1 MNRTVVAHTPL
12 APDTLLFKS
21 MQGKEHISRL
31 FCFNVILSS
40 KDANI
45 DCNALIGQK
54 MTLDILTLGDTPR
67 CLNGLITDFGYA
79 GEDGDD
85 QQQCLYYCTLQPS
98 LWYLTQNVD
107 SRIFVDKSVTD
118 IATELLDGFGLN
130 YQIKCNQDYRP
141 WGFCVQYQESSFD
154 FLNRLFEQEGIY
166 YYFEHKEGDHT
177 LVLVDDV
184 SAHAPVLGNPTLRYH
199 SRQHAAGTPSMAYID
214 QWQEFNSLK
223 TKQYTV
229 QEYNYQNAKVAMQAS
244 DSVHDFAGTQTEIYE
259 FYAGFG
265 DVAEAKNYSKIRS
278 EAVNSQ
284 TKLIQASGNALT
296 IAPGHLFHLSAHNHL
311 AFNTEYLILSAEYTF
326 EEAGYASSG
335 NMGHFRIDFCC
346 LPSNLPYRAPMY
358 TQKPQVVGIQAA
370 TVTGPAG
377 EEVYT
382 NEYGDIKV
390 QFHWDR
396 YGERNETSSNWIRVI
411 QGSAGSG
418 FGSINTPRIGEEV
431 LVDFINGD
439 VDRPVVVGRLYNSA
453 MNPPWGFPDAA
464 KQSGIKSKSFNSP
477 DANFNELMFNDTAGT
492 ELVNFQAQKDLTSL
506 VKNDETRDVNH
517 DRTTTIGND
526 ETVTVVG
533 FRTETVEKDET
544 ITINQN
550 RTETVALDETITVNK
565 NRKEAVALDE
575 SVSIGKNQAL
585 AVGDDQATHVGK
597 NQALSVA
604 LDQQTSIGVNQALN
618 VGANRNKSIGANEV
632 SHIGAH
638 KQETVDLTSLANVG
652 LGQMTNIGMGY
663 MLNVGAGWMTNVG
676 AIESHNVGLIFS
688 AAAGKN
694 ISLNAGKNVTIS
706 AGTKM
711 TLQCGNAAITLE
723 KNGNIAITG
732 KKIVLIGSSKVEL
745 NGNKVDIN

>member
-12 APDTLLFKS
+12 APDALLFKS
-21 MQGKEHISRL
+21 LQGKERL
-31 FCFNVILSS
+31 SSLFEFNIILSS

-45 DCNALIGQK
+45 DCGGLIGQK
-54 MTLDILTLGDTPR
+54 LTLEILTLGNLPR
-67 CLNGLITDFGYA
+67 YLNGLITDFGYA
-79 GEDGDD
+79 GEDADD
-85 QQQCLYYCTLQPS
+85 QQRYLYYCTLQPS

-107 SRIFVDKSVTD
+107 SRVFVDKSVID

-130 YQIKCNQDYRP
+130 YQNKCNQDYRA

-154 FLNRLFEQEGIY
+154 FLSRLFEQEGIY
-166 YYFEHKEGDHT
+166 YYFEHQDGDHT

-184 SAHAPVLGNPTLRYH
+184 SAHASVLGNPNLRYH
-199 SRQHAAGTPSMAYID
+199 SRQHAVGAPSIAYID
-214 QWQEFNSLK
+214 QWQAFNSLK

-244 DSVHDFAGTQTEIYE
+244 DAVHEFSSNQTEVYE

-265 DVAEAKNYSKIRS
+265 DVAEAKHYSKLRS
-278 EAVNSQ
+278 ETVNSQ
-284 TKLIQASGNALT
+284 TQLMQASGNVLSM
-296 IAPGHLFHLSAHNHL
+296 APGYLFSLHAHEHL
-311 AFNTEYLILSAEYTF
+311 AFNTEYLILATEYHF
-326 EEAGYASSG
+326 EEAGYASSSHE
-335 NMGHFRIDFCC
+335 GHFRINFFC
-346 LPSNLPYRAPMY
+346 LPSNLPYRTPLL
-358 TQKPQVVGIQAA
+358 TPKPQVVGIQAA

-431 LVDFINGD
+431 LIDFINGD

-453 MNPPWGFPDAA
+453 MTPPWGFPNAA

-477 DANFNELMFNDTAGT
+477 DTNFNELMFNDTAGT

-526 ETVTVVG
+526 ETVTVVS

-550 RTETVALDETITVNK
+550 RTETVALDETITINK
-565 NRKEAVALDE
+565 NRIEAVALDE
-575 SVSIGKNQAL
+575 NVSIGKNQAL
-585 AVGDDQATHVGK
+585 AVGIDQATSIGK
-597 NQALSVA
+597 NQALTVA
-604 LDQQTSIGVNQALN
+604 LDQQTTVGVNQALN
-618 VGANRNKSIGANEV
+618 VGANRNKSIGANEI
-632 SHIGAH
+632 SHIGSH
-638 KQETVDLTSLANVG
+638 KQETVDLTSMANVG

-676 AIESHNVGLIFS
+676 AIESHNVGMIFS
-688 AAAGKN
+688 AVAGKN

-711 TLQCGNAAITLE
+711 TLQCGNSAITLE

-732 KKIVLIGSSKVEL
+732 KKIVVIGSSKVEL